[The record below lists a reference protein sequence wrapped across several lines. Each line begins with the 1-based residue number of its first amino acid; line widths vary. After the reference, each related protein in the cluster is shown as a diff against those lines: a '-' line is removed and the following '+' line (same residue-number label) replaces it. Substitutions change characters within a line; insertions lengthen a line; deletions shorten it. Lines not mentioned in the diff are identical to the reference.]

1 MRLEQRSGAAYVGL
15 GSNLGDRLGYLRA
28 AVERLRDYGAVEVV
42 SDVYETDPVG
52 YADQPAFLNAVL
64 RLRTGITPAD
74 LLAGLLAI
82 EAALGR
88 TRSFPNA
95 PRTLDL
101 DLLLYD
107 QRVLDTADLVLPHP
121 RLLERAFV
129 LVPLAAIAPALCH
142 PLNSVRVDKLL
153 AQIGGARGVSVFAGG
168 SLAKS
173 PGTATSEPAEV
184 MIG

>member
-1 MRLEQRSGAAYVGL
+1 MGAVYVAL
-15 GSNLGDRLGYLRA
+15 GSNLGDRLQYLHA
-28 AVERLRDYGAVEVV
+28 AVERLGNYGVVEAV

-64 RLRTGITPAD
+64 RLRTGVPPAE
-74 LLAGLLAI
+74 LLAGILAI
-82 EAALGR
+82 EADLGR
-88 TRSFPNA
+88 ARSFPNA

-121 RLLERAFV
+121 RLHERAFV
-129 LVPLAAIAPALCH
+129 LVPLAAIAPDLRH
-142 PLNSVRVDKLL
+142 PLNGLRVGELL

-168 SLAKS
+168 SLALS
-173 PGTATSEPAEV
+173 PGTATSEPAGASREAN
-184 MIG
+184 GDG